1 MMNAATQSAQAFFLR
16 CGASRWTLRT
26 VLLSVLAITGIA
38 TAQAPPG
45 NTVPPAGA
53 SGRVA
58 LGIGAV
64 DVLPALKNTLAARGA
79 DQVIELD
86 RIQQS
91 LDGQLTAAFGA
102 TAKFDVIARSDWP
115 QILREQDFA
124 AGGNVNGM
132 DPQAARSFML
142 KGIRWIVV
150 PQIADFQDYIET
162 GVFEG
167 LGQKLTR
174 RIVKLAL
181 VTKVYETTSGRLVES
196 VNSSYDDQK
205 IINDPIN
212 STVQGGRFT
221 DSMILDIA
229 RTTSEQVARDIVDR
243 LMPAKILAITDRMAT
258 ISRGAGAGVTVGQ
271 IWQVF
276 ALGQAL
282 TDPDTGESLGAEE
295 VPVGWLQI
303 QVADARVARGGVC
316 GDDFGVATGCIV
328 RRSTKTACPSSAA
341 PGAVGDPRTAPQVPP
356 SVPAA
361 PANPAASPAANPAA
375 SPAGV
380 TAPSATSGAVGSG
393 VVPIVPQ
400 RYSAAIFVKNR
411 PADVSAEKVM
421 VLEDY
426 IAAQVDKFCFTTIS
440 REDTLNAVA
449 RFATAGANVGT
460 AVDPQ
465 KDLDRILSDE
475 TSALRLAQQMG
486 VDYILIA
493 SITAYI
499 NDRQQ
504 TDAYGATTDI
514 RSAQMDVTYRL
525 LGRVQ
530 GQVITSD
537 SVTATEKVRQSPNL
551 KQERDLIDVVI
562 RRCAQ
567 SIGESVG
574 KRCAEATVTSPNTL
588 PVEVPFRI
596 VCTMQDMIIPGV
608 VTDAATGRYVVSGV
622 SWNLLPTNA
631 AIEMDGL
638 VVGNSP
644 EMLNVFPGLHKVSI
658 TCEGFRPWSR
668 TINVRPGMSL
678 NVPLQLTDEGL
689 IRWRSQ
695 LEFMQTVT
703 QRQQLVDAD
712 VDRIRATAEF
722 IRNSR
727 MVLDIQN
734 STNINTNQAPTYLV
748 PSWWPSAP
756 WGNQPGI
763 NQPGINQPS
772 GTILP
777 QQPPVAVPA
786 RP

>member
-1 MMNAATQSAQAFFLR
+1 MRGLSLR
-16 CGASRWTLRT
+16 SFSLRSIS
-26 VLLSVLAITGIA
+26 LLAITA
-38 TAQAPPG
+38 TALAQ
-45 NTVPPAGA
+45 NPPANPVPAVGT
-53 SGRVA
+53 SGVSIGIGKVA
-58 LGIGAV
+58 LGIGTV
-64 DVLPALKNTLAARGA
+64 EVIPALKVTLATRGA
-79 DQVIELD
+79 EQAIELD
-86 RIQQS
+86 RVQQS

-102 TAKFDVIARSDWP
+102 TGKFDVIARSDWP
-115 QILREQDFA
+115 QILREQDFTT
-124 AGGNVNGM
+124 GGNVNGM
-132 DPQAARSFML
+132 DPQAAKSFML
-142 KGIRWIVV
+142 KGIRWIVI

-181 VTKVYETTSGRLVES
+181 VTKIYDTTTGRLIES
-196 VNSSYDDQK
+196 VNSKYDDQK
-205 IINDPIN
+205 IINDPTN
-212 STVQGGRFT
+212 SAVQGGRFT

-229 RTTSEQVARDIVDR
+229 RLTGEQVANDIVDR
-243 LMPAKILAITDRMAT
+243 LMPAKILAITDRVAT
-258 ISRGAGAGVTVGQ
+258 ISRGAGAGVSTGQ
-271 IWQVF
+271 VWQVF

-295 VPVGWLQI
+295 VPVGWMQI
-303 QVADARVARGGVC
+303 QTADARVSRGGLC

-328 RRSTKTACPSSAA
+328 RKSTKTACPTSAS
-341 PGAVGDPRTAPQVPP
+341 PGALRDVSTPSQVT
-356 SVPAA
+356 PAA
-361 PANPAASPAANPAA
+361 GASP
-375 SPAGV
+375 
-380 TAPSATSGAVGSG
+380 ATSGAANGTAGGAASAQA
-393 VVPIVPQ
+393 IPQ

-411 PADVSAEKVM
+411 PADVSPEKVM

-426 IAAQVDKFCFTTIS
+426 IAAQVDKFCFTTVS

-460 AVDPQ
+460 NIDPA

-504 TDAYGATTDI
+504 TEAYGATTDV
-514 RSAQMDVTYRL
+514 RSAQLDVTYRL

-567 SIGESVG
+567 EIGESVG
-574 KRCAEATVTSPNTL
+574 KRCSEATVTAPSTL
-588 PVEVPFRI
+588 PAEVPFRI
-596 VCTMQDMIIPGV
+596 VCTMQDMTIPGV
-608 VTDAATGRYVVSGV
+608 VTDPATGRYVVSGV
-622 SWNLLPTNA
+622 NWNLLPTNA
-631 AIEMDGL
+631 AVEIDGL
-638 VVGNSP
+638 VVGNAP

-658 TCEGFRPWSR
+658 TCEGFRPWNR

-678 NVPLQLTDEGL
+678 SVPLQLTDEGL

-695 LEFMQTVT
+695 LAFMQSLTE
-703 QRQQLVDAD
+703 RQQLVDAE
-712 VDRIRATAEF
+712 VDRIRAAAEY

-727 MVLDIQN
+727 MVLDIQD
-734 STNINTNQAPTYLV
+734 STKINTNQAPTYLI
-748 PSWWPSAP
+748 PNWWPSGSF
-756 WGNQPGI
+756 GNQPGG
-763 NQPGINQPS
+763 NG
-772 GTILP
+772 ILP
-777 QQPPVAVPA
+777 QQPQVPVPAVP
-786 RP
+786 

>member
-1 MMNAATQSAQAFFLR
+1 MNTRASQSVWSRFSGIKFSMRGISLQRILLR
-16 CGASRWTLRT
+16 SFSL
-26 VLLSVLAITGIA
+26 LAITA
-38 TAQAPPG
+38 TALAQ
-45 NTVPPAGA
+45 NPPANPVPAVGT
-53 SGRVA
+53 SGRVS
-58 LGIGAV
+58 LGIGTV
-64 DVLPALKNTLAARGA
+64 EVIPALKVTLATRGA
-79 DQVIELD
+79 EQAIELD
-86 RIQQS
+86 RVQQS

-102 TAKFDVIARSDWP
+102 TGKFDVIARSDWP
-115 QILREQDFA
+115 QILREQDFTT
-124 AGGNVNGM
+124 GGNVNGM
-132 DPQAARSFML
+132 DPQAAKSFML
-142 KGIRWIVV
+142 KGIRWIVI

-181 VTKVYETTSGRLVES
+181 VTKIYDTTTGRLIES
-196 VNSSYDDQK
+196 VNSKYDDQK
-205 IINDPIN
+205 IINDPTN
-212 STVQGGRFT
+212 SAVQGGRFT

-229 RTTSEQVARDIVDR
+229 RLTGEQVANDIVDR
-243 LMPAKILAITDRMAT
+243 LMPAKILAITDRVAT
-258 ISRGAGAGVTVGQ
+258 ISRGAGAGVSTGQ
-271 IWQVF
+271 VWQVF

-295 VPVGWLQI
+295 VPVGWMQI
-303 QVADARVARGGVC
+303 QTADARVSRGGLC

-328 RRSTKTACPSSAA
+328 RKSTKTACPTSAS
-341 PGAVGDPRTAPQVPP
+341 PGAVRDVSTPSQVT
-356 SVPAA
+356 PAA
-361 PANPAASPAANPAA
+361 GASP
-375 SPAGV
+375 
-380 TAPSATSGAVGSG
+380 ATSGAANGTAGGAASAQA
-393 VVPIVPQ
+393 IPQ

-411 PADVSAEKVM
+411 PADVSPEKVM

-426 IAAQVDKFCFTTIS
+426 IAAQVDKFCFTTVS

-460 AVDPQ
+460 NIDPAN
-465 KDLDRILSDE
+465 DLDRILSDE

-504 TDAYGATTDI
+504 TEAYGATTDV
-514 RSAQMDVTYRL
+514 RSAQLDVTYRL

-567 SIGESVG
+567 EIGESVG
-574 KRCAEATVTSPNTL
+574 KRCSEATVTAPSTL
-588 PVEVPFRI
+588 PAEVPFRI
-596 VCTMQDMIIPGV
+596 VCTMQDMTIPGV

-622 SWNLLPTNA
+622 NWNLLPTNA
-631 AIEMDGL
+631 AVEIDGL
-638 VVGNSP
+638 VVGNAP

-658 TCEGFRPWSR
+658 TCEGFRPWNR

-678 NVPLQLTDEGL
+678 SVPLQLTDEGL

-695 LEFMQTVT
+695 LAFMQSLTE
-703 QRQQLVDAD
+703 RQQLVDAE
-712 VDRIRATAEF
+712 VDRIRAAAEY

-727 MVLDIQN
+727 MVLDIQD
-734 STNINTNQAPTYLV
+734 STKINTNQAPTYLI
-748 PSWWPSAP
+748 PNWWPSGSF
-756 WGNQPGI
+756 GNQPGG
-763 NQPGINQPS
+763 NG
-772 GTILP
+772 ILP
-777 QQPPVAVPA
+777 QQPQVPVPAVP
-786 RP
+786 

>member
-1 MMNAATQSAQAFFLR
+1 MNTRASQSVWSRFSGIKFSLR
-16 CGASRWTLRT
+16 GLSSQSILLRSFS
-26 VLLSVLAITGIA
+26 LLAITA
-38 TAQAPPG
+38 TALAQ
-45 NTVPPAGA
+45 NPPANPVPAVGT
-53 SGRVA
+53 SGRVS
-58 LGIGAV
+58 LGIGTV
-64 DVLPALKNTLAARGA
+64 EVIPALKVTLSTRGA
-79 DQVIELD
+79 EQAIELD
-86 RIQQS
+86 RVQQS
-91 LDGQLTAAFGA
+91 LGGQLTAAFGA
-102 TAKFDVIARSDWP
+102 TGKFDVIARSDWP
-115 QILREQDFA
+115 QILREQDFTT
-124 AGGNVNGM
+124 GGNVNGM
-132 DPQAARSFML
+132 DPQAAKSFML
-142 KGIRWIVV
+142 KGIRWIVI

-181 VTKVYETTSGRLVES
+181 VTKIYDTTTGRLVES
-196 VNSSYDDQK
+196 VNSKYDDQK
-205 IINDPIN
+205 IINDPTN

-229 RTTSEQVARDIVDR
+229 RLTGEQVANDIVDR
-243 LMPAKILAITDRMAT
+243 LMPAKILAITDRVAT
-258 ISRGAGAGVTVGQ
+258 ISRGAGAGVSTGQ
-271 IWQVF
+271 VWQVF

-295 VPVGWLQI
+295 VPVGWMQI
-303 QVADARVARGGVC
+303 QTADARVSRGGLC

-328 RRSTKTACPSSAA
+328 RKSTKTACPTSAS
-341 PGAVGDPRTAPQVPP
+341 PGAVRDVSTP
-356 SVPAA
+356 SQGTPAGG
-361 PANPAASPAANPAA
+361 AASAGGAANGTAGGAA
-375 SPAGV
+375 SAQ
-380 TAPSATSGAVGSG
+380 A
-393 VVPIVPQ
+393 IPQ

-411 PADVSAEKVM
+411 PADVSPEKVM

-426 IAAQVDKFCFTTIS
+426 IAAQVDKFCFTTVS

-460 AVDPQ
+460 NIDPA

-504 TDAYGATTDI
+504 TEAYGATTDI
-514 RSAQMDVTYRL
+514 RSAQLDVTYRL

-567 SIGESVG
+567 EIGESVG
-574 KRCAEATVTSPNTL
+574 KRCSEATVTAPSTL
-588 PVEVPFRI
+588 PAEVPFRI
-596 VCTMQDMIIPGV
+596 VCTMQDMTIPGV

-622 SWNLLPTNA
+622 NWNLLPTNA
-631 AIEMDGL
+631 AVEIDGL
-638 VVGNSP
+638 VVGNAP

-658 TCEGFRPWSR
+658 TCEGFRPWNR

-695 LEFMQTVT
+695 LAFMQSLTE
-703 QRQQLVDAD
+703 RQQLVDAE
-712 VDRIRATAEF
+712 VDRIRAAAEY

-727 MVLDIQN
+727 MVLDIQD
-734 STNINTNQAPTYLV
+734 STKIDTNQAPTYLI
-748 PSWWPSAP
+748 PNWWPS
-756 WGNQPGI
+756 GSFG
-763 NQPGINQPS
+763 NQPS
-772 GTILP
+772 GNGILP
-777 QQPPVAVPA
+777 QQPQVPVPAVP
-786 RP
+786 

>member
-1 MMNAATQSAQAFFLR
+1 MITRASQSVWSRFSGIEFSLR
-16 CGASRWTLRT
+16 GISLRNIS
-26 VLLSVLAITGIA
+26 LRSFSLLAITA
-38 TAQAPPG
+38 TALAQ
-45 NTVPPAGA
+45 NPPANPVPAVGT
-53 SGRVA
+53 SGRVS
-58 LGIGAV
+58 LGIGTV
-64 DVLPALKNTLAARGA
+64 EVIPALKVTLATRGA
-79 DQVIELD
+79 EQAIELD
-86 RIQQS
+86 RVQQS

-102 TAKFDVIARSDWP
+102 TGKFDVIARSDWP
-115 QILREQDFA
+115 QILREQDFTT
-124 AGGNVNGM
+124 GGNVNGM
-132 DPQAARSFML
+132 DPQAAKSFML
-142 KGIRWIVV
+142 KGIRWIVI

-181 VTKVYETTSGRLVES
+181 VTKIYDTTTGRLVES
-196 VNSSYDDQK
+196 VNSKYDDQK
-205 IINDPIN
+205 IINDPTN
-212 STVQGGRFT
+212 SAVQGGRFT

-229 RTTSEQVARDIVDR
+229 RLTGEQVANDIVDR
-243 LMPAKILAITDRMAT
+243 LMPAKILAITDRVAT
-258 ISRGAGAGVTVGQ
+258 ISRGAGAGVSTGQ
-271 IWQVF
+271 VWQVF

-295 VPVGWLQI
+295 VPVGWMQI
-303 QVADARVARGGVC
+303 QTADARVSRGGLC

-328 RRSTKTACPSSAA
+328 RKSTKTACPTSAS
-341 PGAVGDPRTAPQVPP
+341 PGAVRDVSTP
-356 SVPAA
+356 SQGTPAAGAA
-361 PANPAASPAANPAA
+361 PAA
-375 SPAGV
+375 
-380 TAPSATSGAVGSG
+380 SGAVNGTAAGAASAQA
-393 VVPIVPQ
+393 IPQ

-411 PADVSAEKVM
+411 PADVSPEKVM

-426 IAAQVDKFCFTTIS
+426 IAAQVDKFCFTTVS

-460 AVDPQ
+460 NIDPA

-504 TDAYGATTDI
+504 TEAYGATTDI
-514 RSAQMDVTYRL
+514 RSAQLDVTYRL

-567 SIGESVG
+567 EIGESVG
-574 KRCAEATVTSPNTL
+574 KRCSEATVTAPSTL
-588 PVEVPFRI
+588 PAEVPFRI
-596 VCTMQDMIIPGV
+596 VCTMQDMTIPGV

-622 SWNLLPTNA
+622 NWNLLPTNA
-631 AIEMDGL
+631 AVEIDGL
-638 VVGNSP
+638 VVGNAP

-658 TCEGFRPWSR
+658 TCEGFRPWNR

-678 NVPLQLTDEGL
+678 SVPLQLTDEGL

-695 LEFMQTVT
+695 LAFMQSLTE
-703 QRQQLVDAD
+703 RQQLVDAE
-712 VDRIRATAEF
+712 VDRIRAAAEY

-727 MVLDIQN
+727 MVLDIQD
-734 STNINTNQAPTYLV
+734 STKINTNQAPTYV
-748 PSWWPSAP
+748 IPNWWPSGSF
-756 WGNQPGI
+756 GNQPGG
-763 NQPGINQPS
+763 NG
-772 GTILP
+772 ILP
-777 QQPPVAVPA
+777 QQPQVPVPAVP
-786 RP
+786 

>member
-1 MMNAATQSAQAFFLR
+1 MITRASQSVWSRFSGFKFSLR
-16 CGASRWTLRT
+16 G
-26 VLLSVLAITGIA
+26 LSLQSFSLLAITA
-38 TAQAPPG
+38 TALAQ
-45 NTVPPAGA
+45 NPPANPVPAVGT
-53 SGRVA
+53 SGRVS
-58 LGIGAV
+58 LGIGTV
-64 DVLPALKNTLAARGA
+64 EVIPALKVTLATRGA
-79 DQVIELD
+79 EQAIELD
-86 RIQQS
+86 RVQQS

-102 TAKFDVIARSDWP
+102 TGKFDVIARSDWP
-115 QILREQDFA
+115 QILREQDFTT
-124 AGGNVNGM
+124 GGNVNGM
-132 DPQAARSFML
+132 DPQAAKSFML
-142 KGIRWIVV
+142 KGIRWIVI

-181 VTKVYETTSGRLVES
+181 VTKIYDTTTGRLIES
-196 VNSSYDDQK
+196 VNSKYDDQK
-205 IINDPIN
+205 IINDPTN

-229 RTTSEQVARDIVDR
+229 RLTGEQVANDIVDR
-243 LMPAKILAITDRMAT
+243 LMPAKILAITDRVAT
-258 ISRGAGAGVTVGQ
+258 ISRGAGAGVATGQ
-271 IWQVF
+271 VWQVF

-295 VPVGWLQI
+295 VPVGWMQI
-303 QVADARVARGGVC
+303 QTADARVSRGGLC

-328 RRSTKTACPSSAA
+328 RKSTKTACPTSAS
-341 PGAVGDPRTAPQVPP
+341 PGAVRDVSTPSQGTPAAGAAPAAGA
-356 SVPAA
+356 VPAA
-361 PANPAASPAANPAA
+361 
-375 SPAGV
+375 
-380 TAPSATSGAVGSG
+380 SGAVNGTAGGAAS
-393 VVPIVPQ
+393 VQAIPQ

-411 PADVSAEKVM
+411 PADVSPEKVM

-426 IAAQVDKFCFTTIS
+426 IAAQVDKFCFTTVS

-449 RFATAGANVGT
+449 RFATSGANVGT
-460 AVDPQ
+460 NIDPA

-504 TDAYGATTDI
+504 TEAYGATTDI
-514 RSAQMDVTYRL
+514 RSAQLDVTYRL

-567 SIGESVG
+567 EIGESVG
-574 KRCAEATVTSPNTL
+574 KRCSEATVTAPSTL
-588 PVEVPFRI
+588 PTEVPFRI
-596 VCTMQDMIIPGV
+596 VCTMQDMTIPGV

-622 SWNLLPTNA
+622 NWNLLPTNA
-631 AIEMDGL
+631 AVEIDGL
-638 VVGNSP
+638 VVGNAP

-658 TCEGFRPWSR
+658 TCEGFRPWNR

-678 NVPLQLTDEGL
+678 SVPLQLTDEGL

-695 LEFMQTVT
+695 LAFMQSLTE
-703 QRQQLVDAD
+703 RQQLVDAE
-712 VDRIRATAEF
+712 VDRIRAAAEY

-727 MVLDIQN
+727 MVLDIQD
-734 STNINTNQAPTYLV
+734 STKINTNQAPTYV
-748 PSWWPSAP
+748 IPNWWPSGSF
-756 WGNQPGI
+756 GNQPGG
-763 NQPGINQPS
+763 NG
-772 GTILP
+772 ILP
-777 QQPPVAVPA
+777 QQPQVPVPAVP
-786 RP
+786 

>member
-1 MMNAATQSAQAFFLR
+1 MNTRASQSVWSRFSGIEFSLRGLSLQSILLRSFL
-16 CGASRWTLRT
+16 L
-26 VLLSVLAITGIA
+26 LAITA
-38 TAQAPPG
+38 TALAQ
-45 NTVPPAGA
+45 NPPANPVPAVGT
-53 SGRVA
+53 SGRVS
-58 LGIGAV
+58 LGIGTV
-64 DVLPALKNTLAARGA
+64 EVIPALKVTLATRGA
-79 DQVIELD
+79 EQAIELD
-86 RIQQS
+86 RVQQS

-102 TAKFDVIARSDWP
+102 TGKFDVIARSDWP
-115 QILREQDFA
+115 QILREQDFTT
-124 AGGNVNGM
+124 GGNVNGM
-132 DPQAARSFML
+132 DPQAAKSFML
-142 KGIRWIVV
+142 KGIRWIVI

-181 VTKVYETTSGRLVES
+181 VTKIYDTTSGRLIES
-196 VNSSYDDQK
+196 VNSKYDDQK
-205 IINDPIN
+205 IINDPTN

-229 RTTSEQVARDIVDR
+229 RLTGEQVANDIVDR
-243 LMPAKILAITDRMAT
+243 LMPAKILAITDRVAT
-258 ISRGAGAGVTVGQ
+258 ISRGAGAGVSTGQ
-271 IWQVF
+271 VWQVF

-295 VPVGWLQI
+295 VPVGWMQI
-303 QVADARVARGGVC
+303 QTADARVSRGGLC

-328 RRSTKTACPSSAA
+328 RKSTKTACPTSAS
-341 PGAVGDPRTAPQVPP
+341 PGAVRDLSTP
-356 SVPAA
+356 SQGTPATGAASAGGAA
-361 PANPAASPAANPAA
+361 PAAGAASAGGAA
-375 SPAGV
+375 SAQ
-380 TAPSATSGAVGSG
+380 A
-393 VVPIVPQ
+393 IPQ

-411 PADVSAEKVM
+411 PADVSPEKVM

-426 IAAQVDKFCFTTIS
+426 IAAQVDKFCFTTVS

-460 AVDPQ
+460 NIDPA

-499 NDRQQ
+499 NDRLQ
-504 TDAYGATTDI
+504 TEAYGATTDI
-514 RSAQMDVTYRL
+514 RSAQLDVTYRL

-567 SIGESVG
+567 EIGESVG
-574 KRCAEATVTSPNTL
+574 KRCSEATVTAPSTL
-588 PVEVPFRI
+588 PAEVPFRI
-596 VCTMQDMIIPGV
+596 VCTMQDMTIPGV

-622 SWNLLPTNA
+622 NWNLLPTNA
-631 AIEMDGL
+631 AVEIDGL
-638 VVGNSP
+638 VVGNAP

-658 TCEGFRPWSR
+658 TCEGFRPWNR

-678 NVPLQLTDEGL
+678 SVPLQLTDEGL

-695 LEFMQTVT
+695 LAFMQSLTE
-703 QRQQLVDAD
+703 RQQLVDAE
-712 VDRIRATAEF
+712 VDRIRAAAEY

-727 MVLDIQN
+727 MVLDIQD
-734 STNINTNQAPTYLV
+734 STKIDTNQAPTYV
-748 PSWWPSAP
+748 IPSWWPSGSF
-756 WGNQPGI
+756 GNQPGG
-763 NQPGINQPS
+763 NG
-772 GTILP
+772 ILP
-777 QQPPVAVPA
+777 QQPQVPVPVVP
-786 RP
+786 

>member
-1 MMNAATQSAQAFFLR
+1 MITRASQSVWSRFSGVKFFLR
-16 CGASRWTLRT
+16 GISLRNI
-26 VLLSVLAITGIA
+26 LLRSFSLLAITA
-38 TAQAPPG
+38 TALAQ
-45 NTVPPAGA
+45 NPPANPVPAVGT
-53 SGRVA
+53 SGRVS
-58 LGIGAV
+58 LGIGTV
-64 DVLPALKNTLAARGA
+64 EVIPALKVTLATRGA
-79 DQVIELD
+79 EQSIELD
-86 RIQQS
+86 RVQQS

-102 TAKFDVIARSDWP
+102 TGKFDVIARSDWP
-115 QILREQDFA
+115 QILREQDFTT
-124 AGGNVNGM
+124 GGNVNGM
-132 DPQAARSFML
+132 DPQSAKSFML
-142 KGIRWIVV
+142 KGIRWIVI

-181 VTKVYETTSGRLVES
+181 VTKIYDTTTGRLVES
-196 VNSSYDDQK
+196 VNSKYDDQK
-205 IINDPIN
+205 IINDPTN
-212 STVQGGRFT
+212 SAVQGGRFT

-229 RTTSEQVARDIVDR
+229 RLTGEQVANDIVDR
-243 LMPAKILAITDRMAT
+243 LMPAKILAITDRVAT
-258 ISRGAGAGVTVGQ
+258 ISRGAGAGVSTGQ
-271 IWQVF
+271 VWQVF

-295 VPVGWLQI
+295 VPVGWMQI
-303 QVADARVARGGVC
+303 QTADARVSRGGLC

-328 RRSTKTACPSSAA
+328 RKSTKTACPTSAS
-341 PGAVGDPRTAPQVPP
+341 PGAVRDVSTP
-356 SVPAA
+356 SQGTPAAGAA
-361 PANPAASPAANPAA
+361 PASGAASAAGAA
-375 SPAGV
+375 K
-380 TAPSATSGAVGSG
+380 ATSGAAGGAASAQA
-393 VVPIVPQ
+393 IPQ

-411 PADVSAEKVM
+411 PADVSPEKVM

-426 IAAQVDKFCFTTIS
+426 IAAQVDKFCFTTVS

-460 AVDPQ
+460 NIDPA

-504 TDAYGATTDI
+504 TEAYGATTDI
-514 RSAQMDVTYRL
+514 RSAQLDVTYRL

-567 SIGESVG
+567 EIGESVG
-574 KRCAEATVTSPNTL
+574 KRCSEATVTAPSTL
-588 PVEVPFRI
+588 PAEVPFRI
-596 VCTMQDMIIPGV
+596 VCTMQDMTIPGV

-622 SWNLLPTNA
+622 NWNLLPTNA
-631 AIEMDGL
+631 AVEIDGL
-638 VVGNSP
+638 VVGNAP

-658 TCEGFRPWSR
+658 TCEGFRPWNR

-678 NVPLQLTDEGL
+678 SVPLQLTDEGL

-695 LEFMQTVT
+695 LAFMQSLTE
-703 QRQQLVDAD
+703 RQQLVDAE
-712 VDRIRATAEF
+712 VDRIRAAAEY

-727 MVLDIQN
+727 MVLDIQD
-734 STNINTNQAPTYLV
+734 STKIDTNQAPTYLI
-748 PSWWPSAP
+748 PNWWPSGSF
-756 WGNQPGI
+756 GNQPGG
-763 NQPGINQPS
+763 NG
-772 GTILP
+772 ILP
-777 QQPPVAVPA
+777 QQPQVPVPAVP
-786 RP
+786 

>member
-1 MMNAATQSAQAFFLR
+1 MRASQSVWSRFSGIDFSLR
-16 CGASRWTLRT
+16 GISLRNI
-26 VLLSVLAITGIA
+26 LLRSFSLLAITA
-38 TAQAPPG
+38 TALAQNPAANP
-45 NTVPPAGA
+45 VPAVGT
-53 SGRVA
+53 SGRVS
-58 LGIGAV
+58 LGIGTV
-64 DVLPALKNTLAARGA
+64 EVIPALKVTLATRGA
-79 DQVIELD
+79 EQAIELD
-86 RIQQS
+86 RVQQS

-102 TAKFDVIARSDWP
+102 TGKFDVIARSDWP
-115 QILREQDFA
+115 QILREQDFTT
-124 AGGNVNGM
+124 GGNVNGM
-132 DPQAARSFML
+132 DPQAAKSFML
-142 KGIRWIVV
+142 KGIRWIVI

-181 VTKVYETTSGRLVES
+181 VTKIYDTTSGRLVES
-196 VNSSYDDQK
+196 VNSKYDDQK
-205 IINDPIN
+205 IINDPTN

-229 RTTSEQVARDIVDR
+229 RLTGEQVANDIVDR
-243 LMPAKILAITDRMAT
+243 LMPAKILAITDRVAT
-258 ISRGAGAGVTVGQ
+258 ISRGAGAGVATGQ
-271 IWQVF
+271 VWQVF

-295 VPVGWLQI
+295 VPVGWMQI
-303 QVADARVARGGVC
+303 QTADARVSRGGLC
-316 GDDFGVATGCIV
+316 SDDFGVATGCIV
-328 RRSTKTACPSSAA
+328 RKSTKTACPTSAS
-341 PGAVGDPRTAPQVPP
+341 PGAIRDMSMP
-356 SVPAA
+356 SQGTPAA
-361 PANPAASPAANPAA
+361 GAANAA
-375 SPAGV
+375 NGATNGTAGGV
-380 TAPSATSGAVGSG
+380 ANGTAGGTASAQA
-393 VVPIVPQ
+393 IPQ

-411 PADVSAEKVM
+411 PADVSPEKVM

-426 IAAQVDKFCFTTIS
+426 IAAQVDKFCFTTVS

-460 AVDPQ
+460 NIDPA

-504 TDAYGATTDI
+504 TEAYGATTDI
-514 RSAQMDVTYRL
+514 RSAQLDVTYRL

-567 SIGESVG
+567 EIGESVG
-574 KRCAEATVTSPNTL
+574 KRCSEATVTAPSTL
-588 PVEVPFRI
+588 PAEVPFRI
-596 VCTMQDMIIPGV
+596 VCTMQDMTIPGV

-622 SWNLLPTNA
+622 NWNLLPTNA
-631 AIEMDGL
+631 AVEIDGL
-638 VVGNSP
+638 VVGNAP

-658 TCEGFRPWSR
+658 TCEGFRPWNR

-678 NVPLQLTDEGL
+678 SVPLQLTDEGL

-695 LEFMQTVT
+695 LAFMQSLTE
-703 QRQQLVDAD
+703 RQQLVDAE
-712 VDRIRATAEF
+712 VDRIRAAAEY

-727 MVLDIQN
+727 MVLDIQD
-734 STNINTNQAPTYLV
+734 STKINTNQAPTYV
-748 PSWWPSAP
+748 IPNWWPSGSF
-756 WGNQPGI
+756 GNQPGG
-763 NQPGINQPS
+763 NG
-772 GTILP
+772 ILP
-777 QQPPVAVPA
+777 QQPQVPVPAVP
-786 RP
+786 

>member
-1 MMNAATQSAQAFFLR
+1 MITRASQSVWSRFSGFKFSLR
-16 CGASRWTLRT
+16 G
-26 VLLSVLAITGIA
+26 LSLQSFSLLAITA
-38 TAQAPPG
+38 TALAQ
-45 NTVPPAGA
+45 NPPANPVPAVGT
-53 SGRVA
+53 SGRVS
-58 LGIGAV
+58 LGIGTV
-64 DVLPALKNTLAARGA
+64 EVIPALKVTLATRGA
-79 DQVIELD
+79 EQAIELD
-86 RIQQS
+86 RVQQS

-102 TAKFDVIARSDWP
+102 TGKFDVIARSDWP
-115 QILREQDFA
+115 QILREQDFTT
-124 AGGNVNGM
+124 GGNVNGM
-132 DPQAARSFML
+132 DPQAAKSFML
-142 KGIRWIVV
+142 KGIRWIVI

-181 VTKVYETTSGRLVES
+181 VTKIYDTTTGRLIES
-196 VNSSYDDQK
+196 VNSKYDDQK
-205 IINDPIN
+205 IINDPTN

-229 RTTSEQVARDIVDR
+229 RLTGEQVANDIVDR
-243 LMPAKILAITDRMAT
+243 LMPAKILAITDRVAT
-258 ISRGAGAGVTVGQ
+258 ISRGAGAGVATGQ
-271 IWQVF
+271 VWQVF

-295 VPVGWLQI
+295 VPVGWMQI
-303 QVADARVARGGVC
+303 QTADARVSRGGLC

-328 RRSTKTACPSSAA
+328 RKSTKTACPTSAS
-341 PGAVGDPRTAPQVPP
+341 PGAVRDVSTP
-356 SVPAA
+356 SQGTPAAGAVPAA
-361 PANPAASPAANPAA
+361 
-375 SPAGV
+375 
-380 TAPSATSGAVGSG
+380 SGAVNGTAGGAAS
-393 VVPIVPQ
+393 VQAIPQ

-411 PADVSAEKVM
+411 PADVSPEKVM

-426 IAAQVDKFCFTTIS
+426 IAAQVDKFCFTTVS

-449 RFATAGANVGT
+449 RFATSGANVGT
-460 AVDPQ
+460 NIDPA

-504 TDAYGATTDI
+504 TEAYGATTDI
-514 RSAQMDVTYRL
+514 RSAQLDVTYRL

-567 SIGESVG
+567 EIGESVG
-574 KRCAEATVTSPNTL
+574 KRCSEATVTAPSTL
-588 PVEVPFRI
+588 PTEVPFRI
-596 VCTMQDMIIPGV
+596 VCTMQDMTIPGV

-622 SWNLLPTNA
+622 NWNLLPTNA
-631 AIEMDGL
+631 AVEIDGL
-638 VVGNSP
+638 VVGNAP

-658 TCEGFRPWSR
+658 TCEGFRPWNR

-678 NVPLQLTDEGL
+678 SVPLQLTDEGL

-695 LEFMQTVT
+695 LAFMQSLTE
-703 QRQQLVDAD
+703 RQQLVDAE
-712 VDRIRATAEF
+712 VDRIRAAAEY

-727 MVLDIQN
+727 MVLDIQD
-734 STNINTNQAPTYLV
+734 STKINTNQAPTYV
-748 PSWWPSAP
+748 IPNWWPSGSF
-756 WGNQPGI
+756 GNQPGG
-763 NQPGINQPS
+763 NG
-772 GTILP
+772 ILP
-777 QQPPVAVPA
+777 QQPQVPVPAVP
-786 RP
+786 

>member
-1 MMNAATQSAQAFFLR
+1 MITRASQSVWSRFSGRDFSLR
-16 CGASRWTLRT
+16 S
-26 VLLSVLAITGIA
+26 LSLLAITA
-38 TAQAPPG
+38 TALAQ
-45 NTVPPAGA
+45 NPPANPVPAVGTIGKV
-53 SGRVA
+53 S
-58 LGIGAV
+58 LGIGTV
-64 DVLPALKNTLAARGA
+64 EVIPALKTTLAARGA
-79 DQVIELD
+79 EQVVELD
-86 RIQQS
+86 RVQQS

-102 TAKFDVIARSDWP
+102 TGKFDVIARSDWP
-115 QILREQDFA
+115 QILREQDFTT
-124 AGGNVNGM
+124 GGNVNGM
-132 DPQAARSFML
+132 DPQAAKSFML
-142 KGIRWIVV
+142 KGIRWIAI

-181 VTKVYETTSGRLVES
+181 VTKIYDTTTGRLVES
-196 VNSSYDDQK
+196 VNSKYDDQK
-205 IINDPIN
+205 IINDPTN

-229 RTTSEQVARDIVDR
+229 RLTGEQVANDIVDR
-243 LMPAKILAITDRMAT
+243 LMPAKILAITDRVAT
-258 ISRGAGAGVTVGQ
+258 ISRGAGAGVSTGQ
-271 IWQVF
+271 VWQVF

-295 VPVGWLQI
+295 VPVGWMQI
-303 QVADARVARGGVC
+303 QTADARVSRGGLC

-328 RRSTKTACPSSAA
+328 RKSTKTACPTSAS
-341 PGAVGDPRTAPQVPP
+341 PGAVRDASVPSQVAPAGGA
-356 SVPAA
+356 VPAA
-361 PANPAASPAANPAA
+361 GATP
-375 SPAGV
+375 
-380 TAPSATSGAVGSG
+380 ATSGAAGAAGATTAQV
-393 VVPIVPQ
+393 IPQ

-426 IAAQVDKFCFTTIS
+426 IAAQVDKFCFTTVS

-460 AVDPQ
+460 NVDSA

-504 TDAYGATTDI
+504 TEAYGATTDI
-514 RSAQMDVTYRL
+514 RSAQLDVTYRL
-525 LGRVQ
+525 LGRAQ

-567 SIGESVG
+567 EIGESVG
-574 KRCAEATVTSPNTL
+574 KRCSEATVTSPSTL
-588 PVEVPFRI
+588 PAEVPFRI
-596 VCTMQDMIIPGV
+596 VCTMQDMTIPGV

-622 SWNLLPTNA
+622 NWNLLPTNA
-631 AIEMDGL
+631 AVEIDGL
-638 VVGNSP
+638 VVGNAP

-658 TCEGFRPWSR
+658 TCEGFRPWNR

-678 NVPLQLTDEGL
+678 SVPLQLTDEGL

-695 LEFMQTVT
+695 LAFMQSLTE
-703 QRQQLVDAD
+703 RQQLVDAE
-712 VDRIRATAEF
+712 VDRIRAAAEY

-727 MVLDIQN
+727 MVLDIQD
-734 STNINTNQAPTYLV
+734 STKINTNQAPTYV
-748 PSWWPSAP
+748 IPNWWPSGSF
-756 WGNQPGI
+756 GNQPGG
-763 NQPGINQPS
+763 NG
-772 GTILP
+772 ILP
-777 QQPPVAVPA
+777 QQPQVPVPAVP
-786 RP
+786 

>member
-1 MMNAATQSAQAFFLR
+1 MRGLSLR
-16 CGASRWTLRT
+16 SFSLRSIS
-26 VLLSVLAITGIA
+26 LLAITA
-38 TAQAPPG
+38 TALAQ
-45 NTVPPAGA
+45 NPPANPVPAVGT
-53 SGRVA
+53 SGRFS
-58 LGIGAV
+58 LGIGTV
-64 DVLPALKNTLAARGA
+64 EVIPALKVTLATRGA
-79 DQVIELD
+79 EQAIELD
-86 RIQQS
+86 RVQQS

-102 TAKFDVIARSDWP
+102 TGKFDVIARSDWP
-115 QILREQDFA
+115 QILREQDFTT
-124 AGGNVNGM
+124 GGNVNGM
-132 DPQAARSFML
+132 DPQAAKSFML
-142 KGIRWIVV
+142 KGIRWIVI

-181 VTKVYETTSGRLVES
+181 VTKIYDTTTGRLIES
-196 VNSSYDDQK
+196 VNSKYDDQK
-205 IINDPIN
+205 IINDPTN

-229 RTTSEQVARDIVDR
+229 RLTGEQVANDIVDR
-243 LMPAKILAITDRMAT
+243 LMPAKILAITDRVAT
-258 ISRGAGAGVTVGQ
+258 ISRGAGAGVSTGQ
-271 IWQVF
+271 VWQVF

-295 VPVGWLQI
+295 VSVGWMQI
-303 QVADARVARGGVC
+303 QTADARVSRGGLC

-328 RRSTKTACPSSAA
+328 RKSTKTACPTSAS
-341 PGAVGDPRTAPQVPP
+341 PGAVRDVSTPSQVT
-356 SVPAA
+356 PAA
-361 PANPAASPAANPAA
+361 GASP
-375 SPAGV
+375 
-380 TAPSATSGAVGSG
+380 ATSGAANGTAGGAASAQA
-393 VVPIVPQ
+393 IPQ

-411 PADVSAEKVM
+411 PADVSPEKVM

-426 IAAQVDKFCFTTIS
+426 IAAQVDKFCFTTVS

-460 AVDPQ
+460 NIDPA

-504 TDAYGATTDI
+504 TEAYGATTDI
-514 RSAQMDVTYRL
+514 RSAQLDVTYRL

-567 SIGESVG
+567 EIGESVG
-574 KRCAEATVTSPNTL
+574 KRCSEATVTAPSTL
-588 PVEVPFRI
+588 PAEVPFRI
-596 VCTMQDMIIPGV
+596 VCTMQDMTIPGV

-622 SWNLLPTNA
+622 NWNLLPTNA
-631 AIEMDGL
+631 AVEIDGL
-638 VVGNSP
+638 VVGNAP

-658 TCEGFRPWSR
+658 TCEGFRPWNR

-695 LEFMQTVT
+695 LAFMQSLTE
-703 QRQQLVDAD
+703 RQQLVDAE
-712 VDRIRATAEF
+712 VDRIRAAAEY

-727 MVLDIQN
+727 MVLDIQD
-734 STNINTNQAPTYLV
+734 STKINTNQAPTYLI
-748 PSWWPSAP
+748 PNWWPSGSF
-756 WGNQPGI
+756 GNQPGG
-763 NQPGINQPS
+763 NG
-772 GTILP
+772 ILP
-777 QQPPVAVPA
+777 QQPQVPVPAVP
-786 RP
+786 

>member
-1 MMNAATQSAQAFFLR
+1 MRGLSLQRILLR
-16 CGASRWTLRT
+16 SFSL
-26 VLLSVLAITGIA
+26 LAITA
-38 TAQAPPG
+38 TALAQ
-45 NTVPPAGA
+45 NPPANSVPAVGT
-53 SGRVA
+53 SGRVSLGIGKVA
-58 LGIGAV
+58 LGIGTV
-64 DVLPALKNTLAARGA
+64 EVIPALKVTLATRGA
-79 DQVIELD
+79 EQAIELD
-86 RIQQS
+86 RVQQS

-102 TAKFDVIARSDWP
+102 TGKFDVIARSDWP
-115 QILREQDFA
+115 QILREQDFTT
-124 AGGNVNGM
+124 GGNVNGM
-132 DPQAARSFML
+132 DPQAAKSFML
-142 KGIRWIVV
+142 KGIRWIVI

-181 VTKVYETTSGRLVES
+181 VTKIYDTTTGRLVES
-196 VNSSYDDQK
+196 VNSKYDDQK
-205 IINDPIN
+205 IINDPTN
-212 STVQGGRFT
+212 SAVQGGRFT

-229 RTTSEQVARDIVDR
+229 RLTGEQVANDIVDR
-243 LMPAKILAITDRMAT
+243 LMPAKILAITDRVAT
-258 ISRGAGAGVTVGQ
+258 ISRGAGAGVSTGQ
-271 IWQVF
+271 VWQVF

-295 VPVGWLQI
+295 VPVGWMQI
-303 QVADARVARGGVC
+303 QTADARVSRGGLC

-328 RRSTKTACPSSAA
+328 RKSTKTACPTSAS
-341 PGAVGDPRTAPQVPP
+341 PGAVRDV
-356 SVPAA
+356 SVPSQGTPAAGAA
-361 PANPAASPAANPAA
+361 PAASGAANGTAGGAASAQA
-375 SPAGV
+375 
-380 TAPSATSGAVGSG
+380 
-393 VVPIVPQ
+393 IPQ

-411 PADVSAEKVM
+411 PADVSPEKVM

-426 IAAQVDKFCFTTIS
+426 IAAQVDKFCFTTVS

-460 AVDPQ
+460 NIDPA

-504 TDAYGATTDI
+504 TEAYGATTDV
-514 RSAQMDVTYRL
+514 RSAQLDVTYRL

-567 SIGESVG
+567 EIGESVG
-574 KRCAEATVTSPNTL
+574 KRCSEATVTAPSTL
-588 PVEVPFRI
+588 PAEVPFRI
-596 VCTMQDMIIPGV
+596 ICTMQDMTIPGV

-622 SWNLLPTNA
+622 NWNLLPTNA
-631 AIEMDGL
+631 AVEIDGL
-638 VVGNSP
+638 VVGNAP

-658 TCEGFRPWSR
+658 TCEGFRPWNR

-678 NVPLQLTDEGL
+678 SVPLQLTDEGL

-695 LEFMQTVT
+695 LAFMQSLTE
-703 QRQQLVDAD
+703 RQQLVDAE
-712 VDRIRATAEF
+712 VERIRAAAEY

-727 MVLDIQN
+727 MVLDIQD
-734 STNINTNQAPTYLV
+734 STKIDTNQAPTYV
-748 PSWWPSAP
+748 IPGWWPSGSF
-756 WGNQPGI
+756 GNQPGG
-763 NQPGINQPS
+763 NG
-772 GTILP
+772 ILP
-777 QQPPVAVPA
+777 QQPQVPVPAVP
-786 RP
+786 

>member
-1 MMNAATQSAQAFFLR
+1 MRGLSLR
-16 CGASRWTLRT
+16 SFSLRSIS
-26 VLLSVLAITGIA
+26 LLAITA
-38 TAQAPPG
+38 TALAQ
-45 NTVPPAGA
+45 NPPANPVPAVGT
-53 SGRVA
+53 SGRFS
-58 LGIGAV
+58 LGIGTV
-64 DVLPALKNTLAARGA
+64 EVIPALKVTLATRGA
-79 DQVIELD
+79 EQAIELD
-86 RIQQS
+86 RVQQS

-102 TAKFDVIARSDWP
+102 TGKFDVIARSDWP
-115 QILREQDFA
+115 QILREQDFTT
-124 AGGNVNGM
+124 GGNVNGM
-132 DPQAARSFML
+132 DPQAAKSFML
-142 KGIRWIVV
+142 KGIRWIVI

-181 VTKVYETTSGRLVES
+181 VTKIYDTTTGRLIES
-196 VNSSYDDQK
+196 VNSKYDDQK
-205 IINDPIN
+205 IINDPTN

-229 RTTSEQVARDIVDR
+229 RLTGEQVANDIVDR
-243 LMPAKILAITDRMAT
+243 LMPAKILAITDRVAT
-258 ISRGAGAGVTVGQ
+258 ISRGAGAGVSTGQ
-271 IWQVF
+271 VWQVF

-295 VPVGWLQI
+295 VSVGWMQI
-303 QVADARVARGGVC
+303 QTADARVSRGGLC

-328 RRSTKTACPSSAA
+328 RKSTKTACPTSAS
-341 PGAVGDPRTAPQVPP
+341 PGAVRDVSTPSQVT
-356 SVPAA
+356 PAA
-361 PANPAASPAANPAA
+361 GASP
-375 SPAGV
+375 
-380 TAPSATSGAVGSG
+380 ATSGAANGTAGGAASAQA
-393 VVPIVPQ
+393 IPQ

-411 PADVSAEKVM
+411 PADVSPEKVM

-426 IAAQVDKFCFTTIS
+426 IAAQVDKFCFTTVS

-460 AVDPQ
+460 NIDPA

-504 TDAYGATTDI
+504 TEAYGATTDV
-514 RSAQMDVTYRL
+514 RSAQLDVTYRL

-567 SIGESVG
+567 EIGESVG
-574 KRCAEATVTSPNTL
+574 KRCSEATVTAPSTL
-588 PVEVPFRI
+588 PAEVPFRI
-596 VCTMQDMIIPGV
+596 VCTMQDMTIPGV

-622 SWNLLPTNA
+622 NWNLLPTNA
-631 AIEMDGL
+631 AVEIDGL
-638 VVGNSP
+638 VVGNAP

-658 TCEGFRPWSR
+658 TCEGFRPWNR

-678 NVPLQLTDEGL
+678 SVPLQLTDEGL

-695 LEFMQTVT
+695 LAFMQSLTE
-703 QRQQLVDAD
+703 RQQLVDAE
-712 VDRIRATAEF
+712 VDRIRAAAEY

-727 MVLDIQN
+727 MVLDIQD
-734 STNINTNQAPTYLV
+734 STKINTNQAPTYLI
-748 PSWWPSAP
+748 PNWWPSGSF
-756 WGNQPGI
+756 GNQPGG
-763 NQPGINQPS
+763 NG
-772 GTILP
+772 ILP
-777 QQPPVAVPA
+777 QQPQVPVPAVP
-786 RP
+786 

>member
-1 MMNAATQSAQAFFLR
+1 MRGLSLR
-16 CGASRWTLRT
+16 SFSLRSIS
-26 VLLSVLAITGIA
+26 LLAITA
-38 TAQAPPG
+38 TALAQ
-45 NTVPPAGA
+45 NPPANPVPAVGT
-53 SGRVA
+53 SGRFS
-58 LGIGAV
+58 LGIGTV
-64 DVLPALKNTLAARGA
+64 EVIPALKVTLATRGA
-79 DQVIELD
+79 EQAIELD
-86 RIQQS
+86 RVQQS

-102 TAKFDVIARSDWP
+102 TGKFDVIARSDWP
-115 QILREQDFA
+115 QILREQDFTT
-124 AGGNVNGM
+124 GGNVNGM
-132 DPQAARSFML
+132 DPQAAKSFML
-142 KGIRWIVV
+142 KGIRWIVI

-181 VTKVYETTSGRLVES
+181 VTKIYDTTTGRLIES
-196 VNSSYDDQK
+196 VNSKYDDQK
-205 IINDPIN
+205 IINDPTN

-229 RTTSEQVARDIVDR
+229 RLTGEQVANDIVDR
-243 LMPAKILAITDRMAT
+243 LMPAKILAITDRVAT
-258 ISRGAGAGVTVGQ
+258 ISRGAGAGVSTGQ
-271 IWQVF
+271 VWQVF

-295 VPVGWLQI
+295 VSVGWMQI
-303 QVADARVARGGVC
+303 QTADARVSRGGLC

-328 RRSTKTACPSSAA
+328 RKSTKTACPTSAS
-341 PGAVGDPRTAPQVPP
+341 PGAVRDVSTPSQVT
-356 SVPAA
+356 PAA
-361 PANPAASPAANPAA
+361 GASP
-375 SPAGV
+375 
-380 TAPSATSGAVGSG
+380 ATSGAANGTAGGAASAQA
-393 VVPIVPQ
+393 IPQ

-411 PADVSAEKVM
+411 PADVSPEKVM

-426 IAAQVDKFCFTTIS
+426 IAAQVDKFCFTTVS

-460 AVDPQ
+460 NVDPS

-504 TDAYGATTDI
+504 TEAYGATTDV
-514 RSAQMDVTYRL
+514 RSAQLDVTYRL

-567 SIGESVG
+567 EIGESVG
-574 KRCAEATVTSPNTL
+574 KRCSEATVTAPSTL
-588 PVEVPFRI
+588 PAEVPFRI
-596 VCTMQDMIIPGV
+596 VCTMQDMTIPGV

-622 SWNLLPTNA
+622 NWNLLPTNA
-631 AIEMDGL
+631 AVEIDGL
-638 VVGNSP
+638 VVGNAP

-658 TCEGFRPWSR
+658 TCEGFRPWNR

-678 NVPLQLTDEGL
+678 SVPLQLTDEGL

-695 LEFMQTVT
+695 LAFMQSLTE
-703 QRQQLVDAD
+703 RQQLVDAE
-712 VDRIRATAEF
+712 VDRIRAAAEY

-727 MVLDIQN
+727 MVLDIQD
-734 STNINTNQAPTYLV
+734 STKINTNQAPTYLI
-748 PSWWPSAP
+748 PNWWPSGSF
-756 WGNQPGI
+756 GNQPGG
-763 NQPGINQPS
+763 NG
-772 GTILP
+772 ILP
-777 QQPPVAVPA
+777 QQPQVPVPAVP
-786 RP
+786 

>member
-1 MMNAATQSAQAFFLR
+1 MITRASQSVWSRFSGIDFSLR
-16 CGASRWTLRT
+16 GFSL
-26 VLLSVLAITGIA
+26 LAITA
-38 TAQAPPG
+38 TALAQ
-45 NTVPPAGA
+45 NPPANPVPAVGT
-53 SGRVA
+53 SGRVS
-58 LGIGAV
+58 LGIGTV
-64 DVLPALKNTLAARGA
+64 EVIPALKVTLATRGA
-79 DQVIELD
+79 EQAIELD
-86 RIQQS
+86 RVQQS

-102 TAKFDVIARSDWP
+102 TGKFDVIARSDWP
-115 QILREQDFA
+115 QILREQDFTT
-124 AGGNVNGM
+124 GGNVNGM
-132 DPQAARSFML
+132 DPQAAKSFML
-142 KGIRWIVV
+142 KGIRWIVI

-181 VTKVYETTSGRLVES
+181 VTKIYDTTTGRLIES
-196 VNSSYDDQK
+196 VNSKYDDQK
-205 IINDPIN
+205 IINDPTN

-229 RTTSEQVARDIVDR
+229 RMTGEQVANDIVDR
-243 LMPAKILAITDRMAT
+243 LMPAKILAITDRVAT
-258 ISRGAGAGVTVGQ
+258 ISRGAGAGVSTGQ
-271 IWQVF
+271 VWQVF

-295 VPVGWLQI
+295 VPVGWMQI
-303 QVADARVARGGVC
+303 QTADARVSRGGLC

-328 RRSTKTACPSSAA
+328 RKSTKTACPTSAS
-341 PGAVGDPRTAPQVPP
+341 PGAVRDVSTPSQVT
-356 SVPAA
+356 PAA
-361 PANPAASPAANPAA
+361 GAASATGAAP
-375 SPAGV
+375 
-380 TAPSATSGAVGSG
+380 ATSGAAPAASG
-393 VVPIVPQ
+393 AANGTAGGAASAQAIPQ

-411 PADVSAEKVM
+411 PADVSPEKVM

-426 IAAQVDKFCFTTIS
+426 IAAQVDKFCFTTVS

-460 AVDPQ
+460 NIDPA

-504 TDAYGATTDI
+504 TEAYGATTDI
-514 RSAQMDVTYRL
+514 RSAQLDVTYRL

-567 SIGESVG
+567 EIGESVG
-574 KRCAEATVTSPNTL
+574 KRCSEATVTAPSTL
-588 PVEVPFRI
+588 PAEVPFRI
-596 VCTMQDMIIPGV
+596 VCTMQDMTIPGV

-622 SWNLLPTNA
+622 NWNLLPTNA
-631 AIEMDGL
+631 AVEIDGL
-638 VVGNSP
+638 VVGNAP

-658 TCEGFRPWSR
+658 TCEGFRPWNR

-695 LEFMQTVT
+695 LAFMQSLTE
-703 QRQQLVDAD
+703 RQQLVDAE
-712 VDRIRATAEF
+712 VDRIRAAAEY

-727 MVLDIQN
+727 MVLDIQD
-734 STNINTNQAPTYLV
+734 STKINTNQAPTYLI
-748 PSWWPSAP
+748 PNWWPSGSF
-756 WGNQPGI
+756 GNQPGG
-763 NQPGINQPS
+763 NG
-772 GTILP
+772 ILP
-777 QQPPVAVPA
+777 QQPQVPVPAVP
-786 RP
+786 

>member
-1 MMNAATQSAQAFFLR
+1 MSKRNKSVRSRFSRREISLR
-16 CGASRWTLRT
+16 I
-26 VLLSVLAITGIA
+26 LSLWCISLFAITA
-38 TAQAPPG
+38 TALAQ
-45 NTVPPAGA
+45 NPPANPVQAVGTIGKV
-53 SGRVA
+53 S
-58 LGIGAV
+58 LGIGTV
-64 DVLPALKNTLAARGA
+64 EVLPALKTTLAARGA
-79 DQVIELD
+79 EQVVELD
-86 RIQQS
+86 RVQQS

-102 TAKFDVIARSDWP
+102 TGKFDVIARSDWP
-115 QILREQDFA
+115 QILREQDFTT
-124 AGGNVNGM
+124 GGNVNGM
-132 DPQAARSFML
+132 DPQAAKSFML
-142 KGIRWIVV
+142 KGIRWIAI

-174 RIVKLAL
+174 RMVKLAV
-181 VTKVYETTSGRLVES
+181 VTKIYDTTTGRLVES
-196 VNSSYDDQK
+196 VNSTYNDQK
-205 IINDPIN
+205 IINDPTN

-229 RTTSEQVARDIVDR
+229 RIAGEQVANDIVDR
-243 LMPAKILAITDRMAT
+243 LMPAKILAITDRVAT
-258 ISRGAGAGVTVGQ
+258 ISRGAGAGVSTGQ
-271 IWQVF
+271 VWQVF

-295 VPVGWLQI
+295 VPVGWMQI
-303 QVADARVARGGVC
+303 QTADARVSRGGLC

-328 RRSTKTACPSSAA
+328 RKSTKTACPISAS
-341 PGAVGDPRTAPQVPP
+341 PGAVRDASMPSQGVPAGA
-356 SVPAA
+356 VPAA
-361 PANPAASPAANPAA
+361 GAAGAVPAAGAAGAVPAAGAA
-375 SPAGV
+375 GTT
-380 TAPSATSGAVGSG
+380 TAQA
-393 VVPIVPQ
+393 IPQ

-426 IAAQVDKFCFTTIS
+426 IAAQVDKFCFTTVS

-460 AVDPQ
+460 NGDPA

-504 TDAYGATTDI
+504 TEAYGATTDI
-514 RSAQMDVTYRL
+514 RSAQLDVTYRL

-567 SIGESVG
+567 EIGESLG
-574 KRCAEATVTSPNTL
+574 KRCAEATVTSPSTL
-588 PVEVPFRI
+588 PAEVPFRI
-596 VCTMQDMIIPGV
+596 VCTMQDMTIPGV
-608 VTDAATGRYVVSGV
+608 VTDSATGRYVVSGV
-622 SWNLLPTNA
+622 NWNLVPTNA
-631 AIEMDGL
+631 AVEIDGL

-644 EMLNVFPGLHKVSI
+644 ETLNVFPGLHKVSI
-658 TCEGFRPWSR
+658 TCEGFRPWKR
-668 TINVRPGMSL
+668 TINVRPGMNL
-678 NVPLQLTDEGL
+678 TVPLQLTDEGL

-695 LEFMQTVT
+695 LEFIQNLTEK
-703 QRQQLVDAD
+703 QQLVDAE
-712 VDRIRATAEF
+712 VDRIRATAEY

-727 MVLDIQN
+727 MVLDIQD
-734 STNINTNQAPTYLV
+734 STTINTNQAPTYLI
-748 PSWWPSAP
+748 PNWWPSGSF
-756 WGNQPGI
+756 GNQPGG
-763 NQPGINQPS
+763 NG
-772 GTILP
+772 ILP
-777 QQPPVAVPA
+777 QQPQVPVPAVP
-786 RP
+786 

>member
-1 MMNAATQSAQAFFLR
+1 MITRASQSVWSRFSGIEFSLR
-16 CGASRWTLRT
+16 GISLQSLSLRSFS
-26 VLLSVLAITGIA
+26 LLAITA
-38 TAQAPPG
+38 TALAQ
-45 NTVPPAGA
+45 NPPANPVPAVGT
-53 SGRVA
+53 SGRVS
-58 LGIGAV
+58 LGIGTV
-64 DVLPALKNTLAARGA
+64 EVIPALKVTLATRGA
-79 DQVIELD
+79 EQAIELD
-86 RIQQS
+86 RVQQS

-102 TAKFDVIARSDWP
+102 TGKFDVIARSDWP
-115 QILREQDFA
+115 QILREQDFVT
-124 AGGNVNGM
+124 GGNVNGM
-132 DPQAARSFML
+132 DPQAAKSFML
-142 KGIRWIVV
+142 KGIRWIVI

-181 VTKVYETTSGRLVES
+181 VTKIYDTTTGRLIES
-196 VNSSYDDQK
+196 VNSKYDDQK
-205 IINDPIN
+205 IINDPTN

-229 RTTSEQVARDIVDR
+229 RLTGEQVANDIVDR
-243 LMPAKILAITDRMAT
+243 LMPAKILAITDRVAT
-258 ISRGAGAGVTVGQ
+258 ISRGAGAGVSTGQ
-271 IWQVF
+271 VWQVF

-295 VPVGWLQI
+295 VPVGWMQI
-303 QVADARVARGGVC
+303 QTADARLSRGGLC

-328 RRSTKTACPSSAA
+328 RKSTKTACPTSAS
-341 PGAVGDPRTAPQVPP
+341 PGAVRDA
-356 SVPAA
+356 SVPSQGTPAAGAA
-361 PANPAASPAANPAA
+361 PAA
-375 SPAGV
+375 
-380 TAPSATSGAVGSG
+380 SGAVNGTAAGAASAQA
-393 VVPIVPQ
+393 IPQ

-411 PADVSAEKVM
+411 PADVSPEKVM

-426 IAAQVDKFCFTTIS
+426 IAAQVDKFCFTTVS

-460 AVDPQ
+460 NIDPA

-504 TDAYGATTDI
+504 TEAYGATTDI
-514 RSAQMDVTYRL
+514 RSAQLDVTYRL

-567 SIGESVG
+567 EIGESVG
-574 KRCAEATVTSPNTL
+574 KRCSEATVTAPSTL
-588 PVEVPFRI
+588 PAEVPFRI
-596 VCTMQDMIIPGV
+596 VCTMQDMTIPGV

-622 SWNLLPTNA
+622 NWNLLPTNA
-631 AIEMDGL
+631 AVEIDGL
-638 VVGNSP
+638 IVGNAP

-658 TCEGFRPWSR
+658 TCEGFRPWNR

-678 NVPLQLTDEGL
+678 SVPLQLTDEGL

-695 LEFMQTVT
+695 LAFMQSLTE
-703 QRQQLVDAD
+703 RQQLVDAE
-712 VDRIRATAEF
+712 VDRIRAAAEY

-727 MVLDIQN
+727 MVLDIQD
-734 STNINTNQAPTYLV
+734 STKINTNQAPTYLI
-748 PSWWPSAP
+748 PNWWPSGSF
-756 WGNQPGI
+756 GNQPGG
-763 NQPGINQPS
+763 NG
-772 GTILP
+772 ILP
-777 QQPPVAVPA
+777 QQPQVPVPAVP
-786 RP
+786 

>member
-1 MMNAATQSAQAFFLR
+1 MITRASQSVWSRFSGFKFSLR
-16 CGASRWTLRT
+16 GLSLRNI
-26 VLLSVLAITGIA
+26 LLRSFSLLAITA
-38 TAQAPPG
+38 TALAQ
-45 NTVPPAGA
+45 NPPANPVPAVGT
-53 SGRVA
+53 SGRVS
-58 LGIGAV
+58 LGIGTV
-64 DVLPALKNTLAARGA
+64 EVIPALKVTLATRGA
-79 DQVIELD
+79 EQAIELD
-86 RIQQS
+86 RVQQS

-102 TAKFDVIARSDWP
+102 TGKFDVIARSDWP
-115 QILREQDFA
+115 QILREQDFTT
-124 AGGNVNGM
+124 GGNVNGM
-132 DPQAARSFML
+132 DPQAAKSFML
-142 KGIRWIVV
+142 KGIRWIVI

-181 VTKVYETTSGRLVES
+181 VTKIYDTTTGRLVES
-196 VNSSYDDQK
+196 VNSKYDDQK
-205 IINDPIN
+205 IINDPTN

-229 RTTSEQVARDIVDR
+229 RLTGEQVANDIVDR
-243 LMPAKILAITDRMAT
+243 LMPAKILAITDRVAT
-258 ISRGAGAGVTVGQ
+258 ISRGAGAGVSTGQ
-271 IWQVF
+271 VWQVF

-295 VPVGWLQI
+295 VPVGWMQI
-303 QVADARVARGGVC
+303 QTADARVSRGGLC

-328 RRSTKTACPSSAA
+328 RKSTKTACPTSAS
-341 PGAVGDPRTAPQVPP
+341 PGAVRDVSTP
-356 SVPAA
+356 SQGTPAA
-361 PANPAASPAANPAA
+361 GAANAANGATNGTAGGVANGTAGGAASAQA
-375 SPAGV
+375 
-380 TAPSATSGAVGSG
+380 
-393 VVPIVPQ
+393 IPQ

-411 PADVSAEKVM
+411 PADVSPEKVM

-426 IAAQVDKFCFTTIS
+426 IAAQVDKFCFTTVS

-460 AVDPQ
+460 NVDPA

-499 NDRQQ
+499 NDLQQ
-504 TDAYGATTDI
+504 TEAYGATTDI
-514 RSAQMDVTYRL
+514 RSAQLDVTYRL

-567 SIGESVG
+567 EIGESVG
-574 KRCAEATVTSPNTL
+574 KRCSEATVTAPSTL
-588 PVEVPFRI
+588 PAEVPFRI
-596 VCTMQDMIIPGV
+596 VCTMQDMTIPGV

-622 SWNLLPTNA
+622 NWNLLPTNA
-631 AIEMDGL
+631 AVEIDGL
-638 VVGNSP
+638 VVGNAP

-658 TCEGFRPWSR
+658 TCEGFRPWNR

-678 NVPLQLTDEGL
+678 SVPLQLTDEGL

-695 LEFMQTVT
+695 LAFMQSLTE
-703 QRQQLVDAD
+703 RQQLVDAE
-712 VDRIRATAEF
+712 VDRIRAAAEY

-727 MVLDIQN
+727 MVLDIQD
-734 STNINTNQAPTYLV
+734 STKINTNQAPTYLI
-748 PSWWPSAP
+748 PNWWPSGSF
-756 WGNQPGI
+756 GNQPGA
-763 NQPGINQPS
+763 NG
-772 GTILP
+772 ILP
-777 QQPPVAVPA
+777 QQPQVPVPAVP
-786 RP
+786 